1 MKLKRNMNTID
12 RILRTI
18 MGLALIYLG
27 PGSDVLTSDFL
38 SNTLLTVVGL
48 FTLFSAITAHCSIYN
63 IAGFN
68 TYKIKGADDN

>member
-12 RILRTI
+12 RLLRSV

-27 PGSDVLTSDFL
+27 PGSDLITTDFL
-38 SNTLLTVVGL
+38 SGILLAVVGG

-68 TYKIKGADDN
+68 TYKEPE